1 MAFAEI
7 RLSDDVERGAVG
19 GPGFKTRILTLDSG
33 HERRNIDWEKVR
45 GSWDISYGL
54 MKMDDDVLDTT
65 VHDIR
70 DFFYAREGAAHGF
83 RFKDWSDFEIGDPA
97 NPTTDNQQI
106 GLGDDSTVLF
116 QIFKRYSSGG
126 INYDRPVVKIV
137 SGTVNVLL
145 DNVPQADP
153 GDYSID
159 LNTGLITFVSPPAS
173 TGGSGP
179 SGEEVVEVALEFD
192 VPVRFEDDH
201 LQITTQIFNAGSVP
215 ALQLIELRED

>member
-1 MAFAEI
+1 
-7 RLSDDVERGAVG
+7 
-19 GPGFKTRILTLDSG
+19 
-33 HERRNIDWEKVR
+33 
-45 GSWDISYGL
+45 
-54 MKMDDDVLDTT
+54 
-65 VHDIR
+65 
-70 DFFYAREGAAHGF
+70 
-83 RFKDWSDFEIGDPA
+83 
-97 NPTTDNQQI
+97 
-106 GLGDDSTVLF
+106 
-116 QIFKRYSSGG
+116 
-126 INYDRPVVKIV
+126 VKIV